1 MSNHKRTQSDRSA
14 VKAIMVSAAYLITV
28 TAVVA
33 ESGNLVPNGSFEM
46 ENAGAL
52 AGWRPTGAYAEV
64 IPNTTAGV
72 AGGGMLYVWDSVS
85 RGAGK
90 GSLRLSAD
98 PLWPS
103 SSALAISENI
113 PVKPQTAYHFSLNY
127 RGTGL
132 VALNAGKRV
141 NNKPVDC
148 PLVVDVFFEKTGK
161 FLGNKRIYLGS
172 DADDWKLAEVDFTT
186 PAGIEWCQ
194 IRIGLGNGLPQHSAT
209 AWVDDVSLTA
219 TGETTAEAASP
230 DGWAERKPATPVNA
244 PWNDPGALAADQ
256 PELGQ
261 RIQRTMKLLA
271 TSTAEHRHTVKVLF
285 YGQSITAQEWSGLIV
300 ADLKRRYPNADIV
313 WENRA
318 IGGTTAE
325 YLVNHA
331 ETDLYPFSP
340 DLVAFAVYGGEK
352 GELERIFQGIR
363 ERTTAE
369 IITKTDHLAWPG
381 NTAGDKMHR
390 KADDTHSALI
400 AQLAKKY
407 DCELVDIRAMQA
419 AFLEKTGLKDKT
431 FLRWGDIIH
440 LGPLGC
446 DMFYRFYIPHFKY
459 LPELKPSWRDAVK
472 VYTPDGKRWLQDKE
486 EYPTGCKPL
495 EKTLRLEF
503 EGNRIDL
510 LAAPLEAAKLGTAKI
525 LIDGKKPSEFP
536 ELYAATRTG
545 TLGWWWWPVLQQVQF
560 GKNPLVEDW
569 TITGKF
575 SEKGKKFEY
584 TVKGSKTGDDGAG
597 NSDARFVSTSGRL
610 TIDPVWFNMA
620 RSAPMGK
627 KETGVFQT
635 KFAAYLMG
643 MDTWQPS
650 PIQDK
655 AKEDWYTLAQNLANG
670 KHTLELTPNGDGPLA
685 LQAIVIHRPPL
696 PNAKP

>member
-1 MSNHKRTQSDRSA
+1 MDKGKRNPMSNHKCTQSARST
-14 VKAIMVSAAYLITV
+14 VKAIMVGAAYLITV
-28 TAVVA
+28 TAVLA
-33 ESGNLVPNGSFEM
+33 TPRNLVPNGSLEM

-85 RGAGK
+85 RGEGR
-90 GSLRLSAD
+90 GSLRLSVD

-103 SSALAISENI
+103 SSALATSTNI
-113 PVKPQTAYHFSLNY
+113 PVKPQTTYRLSLYY

-132 VALNAGKRV
+132 VALGAGKLV
-141 NNKPVDC
+141 NKKPVDC
-148 PLVVDVFFEKTGK
+148 PLSIDVFFEKTGK

-172 DADDWKLAEVDFTT
+172 DAGDWKLAEVDFTT
-186 PAGIEWCQ
+186 PTDIEWCQ

-209 AWVDDVSLTA
+209 AWVDDVSLT
-219 TGETTAEAASP
+219 TIVETTAEAALP
-230 DGWAERKPATPVNA
+230 DGWAERKPATPANA

-256 PELGQ
+256 PELGHQ
-261 RIQRTMKLLA
+261 IQRTMKLLA
-271 TSTAEHRHTVKVLF
+271 TSTAEQRHTVKILF
-285 YGQSITAQEWSGLIV
+285 YGQSITAQEWSGLLIT
-300 ADLKRRYPNADIV
+300 DLKRRYPNADIV

-419 AFLEKTGLKDKT
+419 AFIGKSGL
-431 FLRWGDIIH
+431 
-440 LGPLGC
+440 
-446 DMFYRFYIPHFKY
+446 
-459 LPELKPSWRDAVK
+459 
-472 VYTPDGKRWLQDKE
+472 
-486 EYPTGCKPL
+486 
-495 EKTLRLEF
+495 
-503 EGNRIDL
+503 
-510 LAAPLEAAKLGTAKI
+510 
-525 LIDGKKPSEFP
+525 
-536 ELYAATRTG
+536 
-545 TLGWWWWPVLQQVQF
+545 
-560 GKNPLVEDW
+560 
-569 TITGKF
+569 
-575 SEKGKKFEY
+575 KGKKFEY
-584 TVKGSKTGDDGAG
+584 TVKGSQTGDDGAG
-597 NSDARFVSTSGRL
+597 NSEARFVSTSGRL
-610 TIDPVWFNMA
+610 IIDPVWFNIA

-627 KETGVFQT
+627 KETGDFQT

-670 KHTLELTPNGDGPLA
+670 KHTLEITPNGDGPLG
-685 LQAIVIHRPPL
+685 LRAIVIHRPPL
-696 PNAKP
+696 PNATP